1 MERAHAFIA
10 LGGDKENTVPKIVT
24 PPEVEVLRRIH
35 SDDAVHDIEVIGDD
49 PGVSKQAELGRLGYE
64 YSQARNEDGVPH
76 LKAMYPSHTL
86 LPSTFS
92 ELGLPDEFYK
102 ATARAV
108 PPRKQVVQTEQ
119 THATPGSEPRDMSR
133 HIPAGEFEP
142 IEVPADPETQPEF
155 AGRMVDPR
163 TQHQNDEP
171 PGVAINATE
180 DGDAG
185 KLRERAE
192 EQGTGPGSVPTQTG
206 ARVASGNE
214 ADGGPVGTGSKTREQ
229 QHAEV
234 TPKEQ
239 PAESNL
245 FA

>member
-1 MERAHAFIA
+1 MERANCFIA
-10 LGGDKENTVPKIVT
+10 LGGDKENTVPRIVT
-24 PPEVEVLRRIH
+24 PPEVEILRRIH

-49 PGVSKQAELGRLGYE
+49 PGISKQAELARLAYD
-64 YSQARNEDGVPH
+64 YNAARDEDGKRFH
-76 LKAMYPSHTL
+76 QLLYPAHTL
-86 LPSTFS
+86 LPSTFA
-92 ELGLPDEFYK
+92 ELGLPDTFYK

-108 PPRKQVVQTEQ
+108 PAPRTQTVQTEQ
-119 THATPGSEPRDMSR
+119 THAAPGVEPRDMSS

-142 IEVPADPETQPEF
+142 IEVPADPDTQPES

-171 PGVAINATE
+171 PGVAINAT
-180 DGDAG
+180 DGSADG
-185 KLRERAE
+185 LRARAE

-206 ARVASGNE
+206 ARVAEGNE

-234 TPKEQ
+234 TPKE
-239 PAESNL
+239 PSEGNL

>member
-1 MERAHAFIA
+1 MERAHCMIA

-24 PPEVEVLRRIH
+24 PPEVEILRRIH
-35 SDDAVHDIEVIGDD
+35 SDDAVHDIEVIGDTD
-49 PGVSKQAELGRLGYE
+49 VSKQQELGRLGYN
-64 YSQARNEDGVPH
+64 YGAAADQDNKSYVMM
-76 LKAMYPSHTL
+76 MYPSHTL
-86 LPSTFS
+86 LPTTFA
-92 ELGLPDEFYK
+92 ELGLPETFYK

-108 PPRKQVVQTEQ
+108 PQPRQRSVQVEQ
-119 THATPGSEPRDMSR
+119 THGADGTSARDMSS

-142 IEVPADPETQPEF
+142 IEVPADPEDQAEF

-171 PGVAINATE
+171 PGVAISATN
-180 DGDAG
+180 DGDLD
-185 KLRERAE
+185 KLKARAE

-206 ARVASGNE
+206 ARVATGNE

-229 QHAEV
+229 QHDEV
-234 TPKEQ
+234 TAKE
-239 PAESNL
+239 PEPSGNL